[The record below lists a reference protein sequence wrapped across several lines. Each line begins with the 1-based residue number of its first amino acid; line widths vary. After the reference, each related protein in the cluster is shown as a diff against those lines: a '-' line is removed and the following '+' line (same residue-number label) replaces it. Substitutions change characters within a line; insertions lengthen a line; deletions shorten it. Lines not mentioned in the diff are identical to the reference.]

1 MEVQGGLGAKY
12 SYVIKG
18 KKCVCAKGAG
28 GQTVLNLWETEELT
42 DFHDA
47 ELAQATK
54 EINAIVEKIQK
65 NNRDPN
71 RTVSLIEFKNRHL
84 LVWAS
89 YGHVTPFDD
98 DEIIIKALKLK
109 TKR

>member
-1 MEVQGGLGAKY
+1 VF
-12 SYVIKG
+12 KG
-18 KKCVCAKGAG
+18 KKCICAKGTG

-42 DFHDA
+42 EFHDA

-54 EINAIVEKIQK
+54 EINAIFERVQK

-71 RTVSLIEFKNRHL
+71 RTASLIEFKNRHL
-84 LVWAS
+84 MVWAS

-98 DEIIIKALKLK
+98 DETIIKAFKLK
-109 TKR
+109 AKK